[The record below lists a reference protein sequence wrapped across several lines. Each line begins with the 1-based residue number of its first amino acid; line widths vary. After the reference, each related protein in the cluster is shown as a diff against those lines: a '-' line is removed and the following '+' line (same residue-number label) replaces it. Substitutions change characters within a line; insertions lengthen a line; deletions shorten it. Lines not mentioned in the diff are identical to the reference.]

1 MEDGLAITEPTG
13 GYYNDGILWD
23 ADGNIATQ
31 STISKPGGLLGD
43 LDGNNMIDVED
54 VNAAI
59 NIILKLKT
67 INDYP
72 GNGDMDGNGY
82 IDVEDV
88 NAMINIILKL

>member
-1 MEDGLAITEPTG
+1 MVKRLFLLLCTVVLCLSVWSQT
-13 GYYNDGILWD
+13 
-23 ADGNIATQ
+23 
-31 STISKPGGLLGD
+31 LGD
-43 LDGNNMIDVED
+43 VTGEGTVDLSD

>member
-1 MEDGLAITEPTG
+1 MLG
-13 GYYNDGILWD
+13 NDTTSPVHLD
-23 ADGNIATQ
+23 LEHT
-31 STISKPGGLLGD
+31 SSGLLGD
-43 LDGNNMIDVED
+43 LNGSGIVDVED

-67 INDYP
+67 MSDYP
-72 GNGDMDGNGY
+72 GNGDMDGNGM